1 MSHLLL
7 PTEGP
12 FVKTSN
18 LRHKPTELPRQ
29 LFSIIRGGTDAVE
42 ALELLLELC
51 SESLIANDT
60 TTLDRSGYLAFDAH
74 VGDTACQLRAC
85 MLLEVAKLLRK
96 PESYTVLDTIRST
109 LCDLKK
115 VTEAAKRL
123 LVGLLELDWNKIRAG
138 GLEALKIPKAGMTV
152 NELLVTLGWSGIRR
166 DCFLYDS
173 RSASSSESL
182 ASQDSPSSNTPS
194 VYDSDM
200 GSSSLSTPGPGSE
213 TSDDNDEINGVHWNP
228 LDKQQVVRFVVYLYV
243 LSKYKQLTSVG
254 GVYRATLKPELAFET
269 GQKLVQQEFGRQ
281 FVRPNKRAAGEEFTG
296 LQRYVSELS
305 CAWLGPQA
313 RKCWSLHPEHQSL
326 LESTIRTSAKGVS
339 SASSYVGYLVLRSLW
354 GEESTPIIITTTRF
368 CPSGKL
374 FRPHVRSISDSS
386 AGIHRNYFELTTHV
400 ERENDP
406 NLRGSPVLPNVSW
419 RLSRLTDKNL
429 EDLSQDLEPHIMI
442 SGNSINGNAADYYS
456 RLPSAHIHRDDQC
469 CDNEKHCNDMLAA
482 DHDRVVQ
489 AIFAEHRHYAFEL
502 SGEESVL
509 SEDVV
514 VQRLMD
520 ESIPGMSAVWAKS
533 RQEASELGTGPSY
546 RLYMWQHVALESPA
560 RFLARAEGSDRP
572 WIISSVV

>member
-7 PTEGP
+7 PIDGP
-12 FVKTSN
+12 FVKISN

-29 LFSIIRGGTDAVE
+29 LFYIIRGGTDAVE
-42 ALELLLELC
+42 SLELLLELC
-51 SESLIANDT
+51 SESPNAKDT
-60 TTLDRSGYLAFDAH
+60 TTLDSSGYLAFDAH

-85 MLLEVAKLLRK
+85 MLLEVTKLLRR
-96 PESYTVLDTIRST
+96 PELYTVVDTIRST

-123 LVGLLELDWNKIRAG
+123 LVGLLELDWNRIRAG
-138 GLEALKIPKAGMTV
+138 GLVALKVPKAGMTV
-152 NELLVTLGWSGIRR
+152 SELLVTLGWSGVRR
-166 DCFLYDS
+166 GRFLYNS

-182 ASQDSPSSNTPS
+182 ASHDSPSSKTSS

-200 GSSSLSTPGPGSE
+200 SSSNSPTPGPGSGI
-213 TSDDNDEINGVHWNP
+213 SDNEEINGVHWDP
-228 LDKQQVVRFVVYLYV
+228 LDKQQVVRFVVYSYV

-254 GVYRATLKPELAFET
+254 GVYRATLKPDLAFET

-281 FVRPNKRAAGEEFTG
+281 FVRPNKRAVGEEFTD
-296 LQRYVSELS
+296 LQRYISELS
-305 CAWLGPQA
+305 CAWLGSQA
-313 RKCWSLHPEHQSL
+313 RKCWSLHPKYYSL

-339 SASSYVGYLVLRSLW
+339 SASSYLGYLVLRSLW
-354 GEESTPIIITTTRF
+354 AEESTPIIITTTRF
-368 CPSGKL
+368 CL
-374 FRPHVRSISDSS
+374 L
-386 AGIHRNYFELTTHV
+386 GIHRNYFKVTTHV

-406 NLRGSPVLPNVSW
+406 SLQGSSVLPNISW
-419 RLSRLTDKNL
+419 QLSRLTNRNL
-429 EDLSQDLEPHIMI
+429 KYLSQDLEPHIMV

-456 RLPSAHIHRDDQC
+456 RLPSAHTHRDDQC

-482 DHDRVVQ
+482 DHDRIIQ

-502 SGEESVL
+502 SGEEGVM

-520 ESIPGMSAVWAKS
+520 KGIPEMSTVWAKS
-533 RQEASELGTGPSY
+533 KQEASELDEDQLTAWEIFY
-546 RLYMWQHVALESPA
+546 TY
-560 RFLARAEGSDRP
+560 
-572 WIISSVV
+572 